1 MISAFFSPFSFSW
14 DQTHSTNRT
23 TRSHHNTWNK
33 YVRKFCSSISVSS
46 VESLCCS
53 NFWAPCTGS
62 KREYSCCKHKLQAKY
77 VNIATTKKD
86 QIKYIAMDPIYQ
98 EDQENNIIP
107 SNPQTVEDTMLEL
120 CTQLFCRALKTQP
133 GQNPVLQNVKK
144 ARSS

>member
-1 MISAFFSPFSFSW
+1 
-14 DQTHSTNRT
+14 
-23 TRSHHNTWNK
+23 
-33 YVRKFCSSISVSS
+33 
-46 VESLCCS
+46 
-53 NFWAPCTGS
+53 
-62 KREYSCCKHKLQAKY
+62 
-77 VNIATTKKD
+77 
-86 QIKYIAMDPIYQ
+86 MDPIYQ